1 MGEAFTAAADGFVR
15 RYLSRGIP
23 SLFSAL
29 RPLLRDPAKAE
40 ALGHLFRRLEAG
52 LVADGA
58 FPPLAQAPGGAAA
71 EPAAPEKAQSPQTL
85 VWTRFY
91 LAQHC
96 DALGDTGEALRLIDD
111 CIQVGGD
118 ARAWWLGDAAMASL
132 AAAPCSSGVVQ
143 RRP

>member
-1 MGEAFTAAADGFVR
+1 MGEAFTAAADAFVR

-29 RPLLRDPAKAE
+29 RPLLADGAKAE
-40 ALGHLFRRLEAG
+40 ALGRLFRRLEAG

-58 FPPLAQAPGGAAA
+58 FPPLAQPPGGGGDGAG
-71 EPAAPEKAQSPQTL
+71 AAPEKAQSPQAL
-85 VWTRFY
+85 VWTRYY

-111 CIQVGGD
+111 CIQV
-118 ARAWWLGDAAMASL
+118 RRL
-132 AAAPCSSGVVQ
+132 AARLGPA
-143 RRP
+143 